1 MGEIRKQFDGMISE
15 MTEVGSLINITPDD
29 DDDDSDDGGDKF
41 VLG

>member
-1 MGEIRKQFDGMISE
+1 

-41 VLG
+41 VLGWQLQANA